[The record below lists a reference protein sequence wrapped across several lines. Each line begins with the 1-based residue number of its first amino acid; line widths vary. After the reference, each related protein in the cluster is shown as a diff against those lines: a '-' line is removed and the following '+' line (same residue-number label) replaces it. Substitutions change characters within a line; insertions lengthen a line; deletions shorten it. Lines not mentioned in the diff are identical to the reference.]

1 MFEHVISST
10 ESKSW
15 DFKKKSW
22 KNYKKK
28 IINWTYP
35 QIRLDGKFAKNFA
48 APLHVDKWILHPKKK
63 GYTIWF
69 PLNKNGGSLLISNK
83 KKINKI
89 ISDKYWN
96 LKGLDENLNFKKINI
111 NFGQALL
118 FDQSLIHKSLSQQNR
133 ISVQFRYEVLT
144 KNFNK
149 RTVNQVVDPEVL
161 KFWRKQL
168 L

>member
-1 MFEHVISST
+1 M
-10 ESKSW
+10 
-15 DFKKKSW
+15 
-22 KNYKKK
+22 
-28 IINWTYP
+28 
-35 QIRLDGKFAKNFA
+35 
-48 APLHVDKWILHPKKK
+48 
-63 GYTIWF
+63 
-69 PLNKNGGSLLISNK
+69 ISNK